1 MARYARAFVRRTE
14 ALDNV
19 GALISRIGFWGVPY
33 CKYNIPPKH
42 YSNYEAL
49 YIIGF
54 RVMHLLLG
62 CPVLRRQEHQP
73 ALTQEA
79 LLRAAEALGI
89 LKGL

>member
-1 MARYARAFVRRTE
+1 
-14 ALDNV
+14 
-19 GALISRIGFWGVPY
+19 
-33 CKYNIPPKH
+33 
-42 YSNYEAL
+42 
-49 YIIGF
+49 
-54 RVMHLLLG
+54 MHLLLG